1 MAITR
6 FLENGIVSGKRYK
19 NFKTNVSGYTNFF
32 GTANDGAVTI
42 SSNTTLTVPN
52 KNGLYDGDMVVMN
65 YESLIINNGVTLTT
79 DQPCRG
85 LLIYVSGNCTINGTL
100 SMKQRGA
107 FANPTIA
114 GGSDNNAVDSNGL
127 RFPFRTISGSSSI
140 SASSSLL
147 NGCGNSALA
156 AINQHPS
163 LSSNGTIVTINR
175 TGGAGG
181 GTGSAGNNGSTGQSG
196 GGGGGQTLQGQSPQG
211 LGGAGAAGTCFSG
224 GSGGGGG
231 GWDNGA
237 GGPGALYGG
246 QGGSGNG
253 AGGCNFHAAGGSGN
267 PIGGGTCSSQAAESG
282 TGGLIV
288 LVVRGNLVV
297 GSTGRITSE
306 GSAGGYPTATNLGN
320 SRGGGSGGGN
330 IVLAYSGTYTNSGTV
345 TANGTSSNS
354 SIFGGNG
361 SVQTLSIIE

>member
-1 MAITR
+1 MVISRFAQSGITS
-6 FLENGIVSGKRYK
+6 GIKYK
-19 NFKTNVSGYTNFF
+19 NFKTNVTGLNNYF
-32 GTANDGAVTI
+32 GTGLDGAVTI
-42 SSNTTLTVPN
+42 SSNTSLVVPN
-52 KNGLYDGDMVVMN
+52 KVGSYDGDMVVMN
-65 YESLIINNGVTLTT
+65 YQSLTINNGSTLTT

-85 LLIYVSGNCTINGTL
+85 LLIYVNENCTINGTL

-127 RFPFRTISGSSSI
+127 RFPFRTTSGSSSI
-140 SASSSLL
+140 STSSSLL
-147 NGCGNSALA
+147 NGCGNSAVSV
-156 AINQHPS
+156 INQHPS

-181 GTGSAGNNGSTGQSG
+181 GTGSVGNNGSTGQSG
-196 GGGGGQTLQGQSPQG
+196 GGGGGQTLQGQAPQG

-237 GGPGALYGG
+237 GSPGALYGG

-253 AGGCNFHAAGGSGN
+253 AGGCNFHTGGGSGN
-267 PIGGGTCSSQAAESG
+267 PRGNGTCSNVAAEDG

-288 LVVRGNLVV
+288 LVVRGSLVV
-297 GSTGRITSE
+297 GSGGRITAE

-330 IVLAYSGTYTNSGTV
+330 IVLAYTTSYTNNGTV
-345 TANGTSSNS
+345 TASGTSSNS
-354 SIFGGNG
+354 SILGGTG
-361 SVQTLSIIE
+361 SIQALQILE

>member
-6 FLENGIVSGKRYK
+6 FVENNFNSGKKYK
-19 NFKTNVSGYTNFF
+19 NFRTNVSSLNNYFGNGTN
-32 GTANDGAVTI
+32 GSVTI
-42 SSNTTLTVPN
+42 SSNTAITVPN
-52 KNGLYDGDMVVMN
+52 KVGAYDGDMVVMN
-65 YESLIINNGVTLTT
+65 YESLTINNGVTLTT

-85 LLIYVSGNCTINGTL
+85 LLIYVNGNCTINGTL

-114 GGSDNNAVDSNGL
+114 GASDNNTVDSNGL
-127 RFPFRTISGSSSI
+127 RFPFRTLSGSSSI
-140 SASSSLL
+140 TTSDTLL
-147 NGCGNSALA
+147 NGCGSFARASILN
-156 AINQHPS
+156 HPT
-163 LSSNGTIVTINR
+163 LTSNGTVVTISR
-175 TGGAGG
+175 SGAAGG
-181 GTGSAGNNGSTGQSG
+181 GTGSGGNNGSSGQSG
-196 GGGGGQTLQGQSPQG
+196 GGAGGQTLQGQAPQG
-211 LGGAGAAGTCFSG
+211 LGGQGAAGTCFSG

-237 GGPGALYGG
+237 GGNGALYGG
-246 QGGSGNG
+246 QGGGGNG

-267 PIGGGTCSSQAAESG
+267 PIGGGTCSSAAAEAG

-297 GSTGRITSE
+297 GSGGVITSQ

-330 IVLAYSGTYTNSGTV
+330 IVLAYTGSYTNSGTV
-345 TANGTSSNS
+345 SVSGTSSNS
-354 SIFGGNG
+354 SITGGNG
-361 SVQTLSIIE
+361 SIQTLQILE